1 MPFFIHLI
9 SKGHVVVFKC
19 KFKPGLN
26 RYINYCHVQTIKVIW
41 THVNKNIHSTIQT
54 DITEKQKFLPLFPRD
69 NHYSVFG
76 ATFLEDNLAPHVNLY
91 LKILMF

>member
-1 MPFFIHLI
+1 MPFVIHLI
-9 SKGHVVVFKC
+9 SKGHVVVLKC
-19 KFKPGLN
+19 KFKPGLC
-26 RYINYCHVQTIKVIW
+26 RGKNYCHVQIMKGIQ

-54 DITEKQKFLPLFPRD
+54 DITEKQKFLSLFPRD

-76 ATFLEDNLAPHVNLY
+76 TNFFEDNWAPHVNLY